1 MTEKEKLIARLNEL
15 GVALNRE
22 VSTSGTI
29 KELTMRIAELE
40 EELEEGEEVID
51 DEAGARND
59 ADSTDSTDSTD
70 SGAGSSGENTSDD
83 DAGTSAAT
91 GDLVCVE
98 TMATLH
104 IDALHATRD
113 ERVTIVEPGVIIR
126 VSDQDADI
134 LIAQGLV
141 REA

>member
-15 GVALNRE
+15 GVKLNRE

-29 KELTMRIAELE
+29 QELTMRIAELE

-59 ADSTDSTDSTD
+59 ADSTDD
-70 SGAGSSGENTSDD
+70 GAGSNGENTSED
-83 DAGTSAAT
+83 DAGASAAT

-98 TMATLH
+98 TRATLH

-113 ERVTIVEPGVIIR
+113 ERVTIVEPGVFIR
-126 VSDQDADI
+126 VSDQDADL

-141 REA
+141 SEA

>member
-15 GVALNRE
+15 GVKLNRE

-29 KELTMRIAELE
+29 QELTMRIAELE

-51 DEAGARND
+51 DEAGARSD
-59 ADSTDSTDSTD
+59 ADSTDD
-70 SGAGSSGENTSDD
+70 GAGSNGENTSED
-83 DAGTSAAT
+83 DAGASAAT

-98 TMATLH
+98 TLATLH
-104 IDALHATRD
+104 IDALHATRN
-113 ERVTIVEPGVIIR
+113 ERVTIVEPGVFIR
-126 VSDQDADI
+126 VSDQDADL

>member
-1 MTEKEKLIARLNEL
+1 VK
-15 GVALNRE
+15 LNRE

-29 KELTMRIAELE
+29 QELTMRIAELE
-40 EELEEGEEVID
+40 EELEEVEEVGNGEDGTRSD
-51 DEAGARND
+51 DY
-59 ADSTDSTDSTD
+59 STASA
-70 SGAGSSGENTSDD
+70 AGSNGENISDD
-83 DAGTSAAT
+83 DAGASAAT

-104 IDALHATRD
+104 IDALHVTRD
-113 ERVTIVEPGVIIR
+113 ERATIVEPGVIIR

>member
-15 GVALNRE
+15 GVKLNRE

-29 KELTMRIAELE
+29 QELTMRIAELE
-40 EELEEGEEVID
+40 EELEEGEEVSD
-51 DEAGARND
+51 DEAGARSD
-59 ADSTDSTDSTD
+59 ADSTDD
-70 SGAGSSGENTSDD
+70 GAGSNGENTSED
-83 DAGTSAAT
+83 DAGASAAT

-98 TMATLH
+98 TLATLH
-104 IDALHATRD
+104 IDALHATRN
-113 ERVTIVEPGVIIR
+113 ERVTIVEPGVFIR
-126 VSDQDADI
+126 VSDQDADL